1 MNMTNTAPTVEN
13 NAYKSLLYW
22 RRNLWNGSACVPVI
36 LTLEAGTLTM
46 KNAEGTV
53 IFSEPQEGV
62 VPRFT
67 GWGTMVLTIQGKK
80 YDFVGMPAADSPAVS
95 DLQKAE
101 LSAVKVGDTNKGLD
115 VQPVVVS
122 SAAASAVGGG
132 AAVVGAAASTATYY
146 RGLSS
151 IREWKSLIGSQAD
164 QKKSMNFM
172 TYFIG
177 LVIIGLIIAI
187 AFK

>member
-1 MNMTNTAPTVEN
+1 
-13 NAYKSLLYW
+13 
-22 RRNLWNGSACVPVI
+22 VI
-36 LTLEAGTLTM
+36 LTLDAGVLTM
-46 KNAEGTV
+46 KNAKGAV
-53 IFSEPQEGV
+53 IFSAPQEEATS
-62 VPRFT
+62 RFT
-67 GWGTMVLTIQGKK
+67 GWDTMVLTIWDKK
-80 YDFVGMPAADSPAVS
+80 YDFVGMPAAGSPAVS

-101 LSAVKVGDTNKGLD
+101 LSDVKVDDTNKGLD

-122 SAAASAVGGG
+122 SAAASAVGGA

-146 RGLSS
+146 RGLTS
-151 IREWKSLIGSQAD
+151 IREWKSLVGSQAD

-187 AFK
+187 VFK

>member
-1 MNMTNTAPTVEN
+1 
-13 NAYKSLLYW
+13 
-22 RRNLWNGSACVPVI
+22 VI
-36 LTLEAGTLTM
+36 LTLDAGVLTM
-46 KNAEGTV
+46 KNAKGAV
-53 IFSEPQEGV
+53 IFSAPQEEV
-62 VPRFT
+62 TSRFT
-67 GWGTMVLTIQGKK
+67 GWDTMVLTIWDKK
-80 YDFVGMPAADSPAVS
+80 YDFVGMPAAGSPAVS

-101 LSAVKVGDTNKGLD
+101 LSDVKVDDTNKGLD

-122 SAAASAVGGG
+122 SAAASAVGGA

-146 RGLSS
+146 RGLTS
-151 IREWKSLIGSQAD
+151 IREWKSLVGSQAD

-187 AFK
+187 VFK